1 MGHHVI
7 LESTSVGLTVL
18 DRQAPD
24 KAWHARSLTVAD
36 ILRMAVIYVDVPV
49 DDVPLGELYDR
60 AGCPDEATAG
70 M

>member
-24 KAWHARSLTVAD
+24 WAWHARSLTVAD
-36 ILRMAVIYVDVPV
+36 ILRVAAIDIDVPV
-49 DDVPLGELYDR
+49 GELHD
-60 AGCPDEATAG
+60 ALGCPDEAAAG